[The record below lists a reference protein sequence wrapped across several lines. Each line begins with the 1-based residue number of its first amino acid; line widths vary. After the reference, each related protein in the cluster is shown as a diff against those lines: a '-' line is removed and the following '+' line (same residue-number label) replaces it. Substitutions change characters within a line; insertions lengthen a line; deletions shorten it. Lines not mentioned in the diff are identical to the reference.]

1 MADSVRVVALSGNL
15 TVESCRD
22 TLGTIRQALLES
34 PALVIDVNKVRAI
47 DLTFVHILYAAKKW
61 ACRTGKELRLT
72 GTVAGD
78 VLETFLAAGVIS
90 DRVNDGQELEQQLL
104 DFSCGSMG

>member
-1 MADSVRVVALSGNL
+1 MADSVRVVALSGDL

-34 PALVIDVNKVRAI
+34 PAIVIDVNKIRAI

-61 ACRTGKELRLT
+61 ACRTGKELRLA
-72 GTVAGD
+72 GSVAAD
-78 VLETFLAAGVIS
+78 VLETLVAAGVIS
-90 DRVNDGQELEQQLL
+90 ERVSDAQDLEQQLL
-104 DFSCGSMG
+104 DFSCGSTD